1 MRPARIARSVVV
13 AVGLVSALAL
23 AAGRPIERLIEAERA
38 FSALSVAQGMRPA
51 FLAYLADDGVIFRP
65 GPINGAQS
73 WHARKDVPGVL
84 EWAPEFVE
92 LSGAGDLGFST
103 GPWVYRASA
112 GAKEADQGHF
122 ISVWRRSAQGAWK
135 VVLDCGTSHGPPE
148 HGPRDVTVSEGPAHA
163 PPDSNA
169 WKTRGFDA
177 GASVGR
183 GGTRIGAGTGGVSV
197 SSNGLGL
204 GLGIVNNGVR
214 SRADY
219 EYRRTAHEK
228 NRLMTAERALAWHA
242 RKSGWERAF
251 REVSAGDLR
260 TNFEGALPT
269 LGPDAAAAAFAT
281 TPRGATREYRGNGI
295 SRSWDLGYAYG
306 LAIARPPGAARTDT
320 SAFAHLWRKDEADQ
334 WRLAIAW
341 EGPFPSRGSFRQKP

>member
-1 MRPARIARSVVV
+1 MGPDPIARSGVVV
-13 AVGLVSALAL
+13 AIGLVSALAL
-23 AAGRPIERLIEAERA
+23 AAPRPIETLIEAERA
-38 FSALSVAQGMRPA
+38 FSARSVAQGMRPA

-65 GPINGAQS
+65 GPINGVQS
-73 WHARKDVPGVL
+73 WRTRQDVPGVL

-112 GAKEADQGHF
+112 GAKQAEHGHF
-122 ISVWRRSAQGAWK
+122 ISVWRRNARGAWQ
-135 VVLDCGTSHGPPE
+135 VALDCGSSHGASE
-148 HGPRDVTVSEGPAHA
+148 HGPRDVTVSEGPAHTA
-163 PPDSNA
+163 PDSNA
-169 WKTRGFDA
+169 WKTRGFDV
-177 GASVGR
+177 GASVSR

-197 SSNGLGL
+197 GSRGLGL
-204 GLGIVNNGVR
+204 GWGIVNNGVR

-228 NRLMTAERALAWHA
+228 NLLMTAERALGWHA

-260 TNFEGALPT
+260 TNLEGALPT

-281 TPRGATREYRGNGI
+281 RPRDATWDYRGNGI

-306 LAIARPPGAARTDT
+306 LMIARPPGAARADT
-320 SAFAHLWRKDEADQ
+320 SAFAHLWRKDEAGQ
-334 WRLAIAW
+334 WRLVIAW
-341 EGPFPSRGSFRQKP
+341 EGPFPKRK